1 MPRDYYEVL
10 GVSRTVG
17 EAELKK
23 AYRQLAMQYHPDR
36 NPGDT
41 VAENRFKEVNEAY
54 AILSDPDKRAQYD
67 RFGTVSP
74 GAGFSGDFGSLFEDI
89 FEGFFAGG
97 RRSQRSRAVRG
108 EDLQYEL
115 KISLEEAASGVES
128 RIQVPRYDTCAA
140 CGGNGVEDGSRP
152 EVCPTCQGRGQVRFS
167 QGLLTVGRTCPR
179 CGGEGE
185 IITSP
190 CRACRGEGRVRVERV
205 LQVKIPPGIEDGTSV
220 RVTGEGGGGLR
231 GGPPGNLYVLVRV
244 AEHERFVRRDADLV
258 CELPLTF
265 AQLALGAEVE
275 VPLLTGT
282 AKLRVPPGTQPNEIL
297 RLRGKGMPRLH
308 GRGHGDAC
316 FQVAL
321 QVPRKLTPRQRE
333 TLEEFDRAMKDD
345 GGWVKKMFGA

>member
-1 MPRDYYEVL
+1 
-10 GVSRTVG
+10 
-17 EAELKK
+17 
-23 AYRQLAMQYHPDR
+23 
-36 NPGDT
+36 
-41 VAENRFKEVNEAY
+41 
-54 AILSDPDKRAQYD
+54 
-67 RFGTVSP
+67 
-74 GAGFSGDFGSLFEDI
+74 
-89 FEGFFAGG
+89 
-97 RRSQRSRAVRG
+97 
-108 EDLQYEL
+108 
-115 KISLEEAASGVES
+115 
-128 RIQVPRYDTCAA
+128 
-140 CGGNGVEDGSRP
+140 
-152 EVCPTCQGRGQVRFS
+152 
-167 QGLLTVGRTCPR
+167 
-179 CGGEGE
+179 
-185 IITSP
+185 
-190 CRACRGEGRVRVERV
+190 VRVERV

-321 QVPRKLTPRQRE
+321 QVPRKLTPSQRE
-333 TLEEFDRAMKDD
+333 ALEEFDRAMKDD